1 MNKTD
6 IETCLKLMND
16 SHIKSA
22 LMKSTEDAMEYGVS
36 AYVPFFSPLKKVI

>member
-36 AYVPFFSPLKKVI
+36 AYVPFFHRLKK